1 MLTELRVRDLVVI
14 SDATLPLEPGL
25 NVLTGETGA
34 GKSVLLDALSLL
46 LGERASGDLVRPGAS
61 KAVVEAAFDLRRS
74 ERVEFAADEAGV
86 DIQDAMLVVRR
97 DINAEGRNRAWANG
111 SPTTVGVLSS
121 LGRSLVDLHGQHE
134 AQSLLLVST
143 QRDILDAFGGASEQ
157 RRRVKE
163 TYRTLAHLQEE
174 EAGLNQRRD
183 DVLRRADYL
192 RHVVKEIEDTDPKP
206 GEDEA
211 LAQEAQRLANVE
223 DLTRLSEQLAEM
235 LDGDSDTTAAGVLAM
250 ARKTLDQLT
259 QIDASV
265 AGWKELLESAV
276 ASVADLAREARDYAS
291 SIETDPGRLAEVE
304 YRRDRIYRL
313 LQKYGSTIEAVLQTG
328 DDARR
333 ELDLLDTAQLDL
345 DRIAERR
352 AEAEEQLK
360 REATA
365 LTAKREKA
373 AKRLSAAVSE
383 LLPSLGM
390 PAAEFRPEFESLET
404 IRSHGREE
412 VTFMVQLNKGIDAR
426 PVAQVASGGE
436 LSRIM
441 LALRVVLAGHDVIPT
456 LVFDEVD
463 QGIGGATGTQ
473 VADAL
478 ARVARQRQVLV
489 ITHLPQIAARAQHH
503 IRITKQED
511 GSMATA
517 DVEVLAGEKRIAE
530 IARMLGDP
538 NDPVLRQHAQELLGL
553 SVGRETEVG
562 RG

>member
-1 MLTELRVRDLVVI
+1 MLTELRVRNLVVI
-14 SDATLPLEPGL
+14 SDATIPLEPGL

-34 GKSVLLDALSLL
+34 GKSILLDALSLL
-46 LGERASGDLVRPGAS
+46 LGERASGDLVRPGAD
-61 KAVVEAAFDLRRS
+61 KAVVEAAFDLRGS

-134 AQSLLLVST
+134 AQSLLLAST
-143 QRDILDAFGGASEQ
+143 QRDILDAFGGASEE

-163 TYRTLAHLQEE
+163 TYRTLAHLQEQ
-174 EAGLNQRRD
+174 EADLNQRRD
-183 DVLRRADYL
+183 EVLRRADYL
-192 RHVVKEIEDTDPKP
+192 RHVVKEIEDTDPKS

-235 LDGDSDTTAAGVLAM
+235 LDGDSDTAAAGVLTI

-265 AGWKELLESAV
+265 AGWEELLESAV

-328 DDARR
+328 ADAHR

-352 AEAEEQLK
+352 AESEQQLK
-360 REATA
+360 REAA
-365 LTAKREKA
+365 NLTAKREEA
-373 AKRLSAAVSE
+373 ARQLSAVVSE
-383 LLPSLGM
+383 MLPSLGM
-390 PAAEFRPEFESLET
+390 PTAEFRPEFESLET

-463 QGIGGATGTQ
+463 QGIGGATGAQ
-473 VADAL
+473 VGDAL

-503 IRITKQED
+503 ILITKQED

-517 DVEVLAGEKRIAE
+517 GVEVLAGEQRIAE
-530 IARMLGDP
+530 IARMLGDQ
-538 NDPVLRQHAQELLGL
+538 NDPVLRQHARELLEVTSGSEL
-553 SVGRETEVG
+553 RAGR
-562 RG
+562 R

>member
-1 MLTELRVRDLVVI
+1 MLTELRVRNLVVI
-14 SDATLPLEPGL
+14 SDATIPLEPGL

-34 GKSVLLDALSLL
+34 GKSILLDALSLL
-46 LGERASGDLVRPGAS
+46 LGERASGDLVRPGAD

-74 ERVEFAADEAGV
+74 ERVESAADEAGV
-86 DIQDAMLVVRR
+86 DIEDAMLVVRR

-134 AQSLLLVST
+134 AQSLLLAST
-143 QRDILDAFGGASEQ
+143 QRDILDAFGGASEE

-163 TYRTLAHLQEE
+163 TYRTLAHLQEQ
-174 EAGLNQRRD
+174 EADLNQRHD
-183 DVLRRADYL
+183 EVLRRADYL
-192 RHVVKEIEDTDPKP
+192 RHVVKEIEDTDPKS

-235 LDGDSDTTAAGVLAM
+235 LDGDSDTAAAGVLTI

-265 AGWKELLESAV
+265 AGWEELLESAV

-328 DDARR
+328 GDARR

-352 AEAEEQLK
+352 AESEQQLK
-360 REATA
+360 REAA
-365 LTAKREKA
+365 NLTAKREEA
-373 AKRLSAAVSE
+373 ARRLSAVVSE
-383 LLPSLGM
+383 MLPSLGM
-390 PAAEFRPEFESLET
+390 PTAEFRPEFESLDT

-463 QGIGGATGTQ
+463 QGIGGATGAQ
-473 VADAL
+473 VGDAL

-489 ITHLPQIAARAQHH
+489 VTHLPQIAARAQHH
-503 IRITKQED
+503 ILITKQED

-517 DVEVLAGEKRIAE
+517 GVEVLAGEQRIAE
-530 IARMLGDP
+530 IARMLGDQ
-538 NDPVLRQHAQELLGL
+538 NDPVLRQHARELLG
-553 SVGRETEVG
+553 VGSGSELRAG
-562 RG
+562 RR